1 MTSRLAEAVAE
12 KIEHAGSLY
21 HRLVLVLGPERSE
34 NATALKDIAE
44 RIDAPLINVGLE
56 LSRRLLDLAERQRR
70 FRVPI
75 LLERLVATSE
85 GEIVL
90 LDNIELLFDSTLRQD
105 PLAVLQRLSRRRTVV
120 ATWNGPI
127 GGRSHLLCRTRPS
140 RVPALSCGRRSR
152 SGCGGNGVMD
162 REALQ

>member
-34 NATALKDIAE
+34 SATALKDIAE

-56 LSRRLLDLAERQRR
+56 LSRRLLDLTERQRR

-75 LLERLVATSE
+75 LLERLAATSE

-90 LDNIELLFDSTLRQD
+90 LDNVELLFDSTLRQD

-120 ATWNGPI
+120 ATWNGPMEDGHI
-127 GGRSHLLCRTRPS
+127 YYA
-140 RVPALSCGRRSR
+140 VPGHPEYRRYPVD
-152 SGCGGNGVMD
+152 GVLVAVA
-162 REALQ
+162 EAMG